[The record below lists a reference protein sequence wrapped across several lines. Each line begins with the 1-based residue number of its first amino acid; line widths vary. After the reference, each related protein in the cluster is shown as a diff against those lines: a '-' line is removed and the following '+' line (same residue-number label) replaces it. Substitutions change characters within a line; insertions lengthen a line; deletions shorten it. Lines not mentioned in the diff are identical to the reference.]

1 MLCKIIIIVYL
12 SSMDIILHESA
23 AGKIAEIISE
33 EIIIKDTDD
42 ALDLM
47 AESRY
52 RDAGKMIIRENQ
64 ITPSF
69 FDLKTKLAGD
79 ILQKFS
85 NYRMQ
90 LALIGCFSKYKS
102 RSLQD
107 FIRECNKGNRI
118 FFSENLDDA
127 IEKLG
132 RR

>member
-1 MLCKIIIIVYL
+1 MNIII
-12 SSMDIILHESA
+12 HESDE
-23 AGKIAEIISE
+23 GKITEIISD

-52 RDAGKMIIRENQ
+52 LDAGKMIIHENQ
-64 ITPSF
+64 ISPSF
-69 FDLKTKLAGD
+69 FDLKTRLAGD

-90 LALIGCFSKYKS
+90 LAIIGDFSKYKS
-102 RSLQD
+102 KSFQD

-118 FFSENLDDA
+118 FFVENLNDA
-127 IEKLG
+127 IEKLA

>member
-1 MLCKIIIIVYL
+1 
-12 SSMDIILHESA
+12 MDIILHETA
-23 AGKIAEIISE
+23 AGKIAEIISD

-52 RDAGKMIIRENQ
+52 LDAGKMIIRESH

-69 FDLKTKLAGD
+69 FDMKTRLAGD

-90 LALIGCFSKYKS
+90 LALIGNFSKYESKS
-102 RSLQD
+102 FQD

-118 FFSENLDDA
+118 FFLESQKAALT
-127 IEKLG
+127 KLTSV
-132 RR
+132 

>member
-1 MLCKIIIIVYL
+1 
-12 SSMDIILHESA
+12 MDIILHETA
-23 AGKIAEIISE
+23 AGKIAEIISD

-52 RDAGKMIIRENQ
+52 LDAGKMIIRENQ

-69 FDLKTKLAGD
+69 FDLKTRLAGD

-90 LALIGCFSKYKS
+90 LALIGNFSKYKS
-102 RSLQD
+102 KSFQD

-118 FFSENLDDA
+118 FFLENQKAA
-127 IEKLG
+127 ITKLSRG
-132 RR
+132 QVG

>member
-1 MLCKIIIIVYL
+1 MN
-12 SSMDIILHESA
+12 IILHETS
-23 AGKIAEIISE
+23 AGKIAEIISDE
-33 EIIIKDTDD
+33 VIIKDTDD

-52 RDAGKMIIRENQ
+52 LDAGKMIIRENQ

-69 FDLKTKLAGD
+69 FDLKTGLAGD

-90 LALIGCFSKYKS
+90 LALIGSFSKYKS
-102 RSLQD
+102 KSFQD

-118 FFSENLDDA
+118 FFLENQKAA
-127 IEKLG
+127 ITKLSQG
-132 RR
+132 QVV

>member
-1 MLCKIIIIVYL
+1 MNIII
-12 SSMDIILHESA
+12 HESKN
-23 AGKIAEIISE
+23 GKIAEIISD

-52 RDAGKMIIRENQ
+52 LDAGKMIIYEHQ
-64 ITPSF
+64 VTPSF
-69 FDLKTKLAGD
+69 FDLKTRIAGD

-90 LALIGCFSKYKS
+90 LALVGSFAKYKS
-102 RSLQD
+102 KSLQD

-127 IEKLG
+127 IQNLG

>member
-1 MLCKIIIIVYL
+1 
-12 SSMDIILHESA
+12 MDIILHETA
-23 AGKIAEIISE
+23 AGKIAEIISD

-52 RDAGKMIIRENQ
+52 LDAGKMIIRESQ

-69 FDLKTKLAGD
+69 FDLKTRLAGD

-90 LALIGCFSKYKS
+90 LALIGNFSKYKS
-102 RSLQD
+102 KSLQD

-118 FFSENLDDA
+118 FFLENQKAA
-127 IEKLG
+127 ITKLSQG
-132 RR
+132 QVG